1 MMYVV
6 IMAGGSGTR
15 FWPVSRKARPKQF
28 LNITGKG
35 PMVVETCDRM
45 APAFG
50 DEQIILVLGQ
60 EHMEEAT
67 AVFRE
72 RKVRLLAEPVGRNTA
87 ACIGLGAVYAAHL
100 GSVEPVTFLPADHDV
115 SNPAALLESIG
126 RAAEIAAAGPIVT
139 LGVVPTRPETGY
151 GYIQWSEEGRD
162 FREHKAYRVKAF
174 VEKPTLD
181 KAKQY
186 LVRGDYLWNAG
197 IFIATPQRILK
208 EIQLHLPQ
216 LHEGLTR
223 LKLALGTDRF
233 ENVLKEVYE
242 KLDSVSFDYGIMER
256 TSSPV
261 FVVPCHCGWS
271 DVGSW
276 ESLYD
281 LREEEYDERENLK
294 DGECLVV
301 DCKGSFVS
309 SRGGRLVSC
318 LGLKDCLVV
327 DTPNALLV
335 ADLKKAQDVR
345 KIIDVLKRNRK
356 DHLL

>member
-1 MMYVV
+1 MYVV

-28 LNITGKG
+28 LDITGKG

-45 APAFG
+45 APAFR

-60 EHMEEAT
+60 EHMAEA
-67 AVFRE
+67 RDLL
-72 RKVRLLAEPVGRNTA
+72 RGRRVRLLAEPVGRNTA
-87 ACIGLGAVYAAHL
+87 ACMGLGAIYAAHL
-100 GSVEPVTFLPADHDV
+100 ESTDPVAFLPADHYV
-115 SNPAALLESIG
+115 SNPAALLESIR
-126 RAAEIAAAGPIVT
+126 RAAEIAVAGPIVT
-139 LGVVPTRPETGY
+139 LGIVPTRPETGY
-151 GYIQWSEEGRD
+151 GYIQWSEERPD
-162 FREHKAYRVKAF
+162 FWKQKAYRVKAF
-174 VEKPTLD
+174 VEKPSLE

-197 IFIATPQRILK
+197 IFVATPQTILK
-208 EIQLHLPQ
+208 EIELHLPQ

-223 LKLALGTDRF
+223 LKPALGTDSF

-242 KLDSVSFDYGIMER
+242 RLESVSFDYGIMER

-261 FVVPCHCGWS
+261 FVVPCDCGWS

-276 ESLYD
+276 ESLYE
-281 LREEEYDERENLK
+281 LREEDYDDRHNLK
-294 DGECLVV
+294 EGECLVV

-318 LGLKDCLVV
+318 LGLKNCLVV
-327 DTPNALLV
+327 DTPDALLV
-335 ADLKKAQDVR
+335 ADLKKSQDVR
-345 KIIDVLKRNRK
+345 KIIDLLKRNRK
-356 DHLL
+356 DDLL

>member
-1 MMYVV
+1 MYVV

-15 FWPVSRKARPKQF
+15 FWPASRKAKPKQF

-45 APAFG
+45 APAFR

-60 EHMEEAT
+60 EHMQEAT
-67 AVFRE
+67 ALFRE
-72 RKVRLLAEPVGRNTA
+72 RRVRLLAEPVGRNTA
-87 ACIGLGAVYAAHL
+87 ACMGLGAIYAAHL
-100 GSVEPVTFLPADHDV
+100 EGNEPVAFLPADHFV
-115 SNPAALLESIG
+115 SNPAALLESVR
-126 RAAEIAAAGPIVT
+126 RAAEIAVAGPIVT
-139 LGVVPTRPETGY
+139 LGIVPTRPETGY
-151 GYIQWSEEGRD
+151 GYIQWSEERPD
-162 FREHKAYRVKAF
+162 FWKQKAYRVKAF

-197 IFIATPQRILK
+197 IFVATPQTILK
-208 EIQLHLPQ
+208 EIELHLPQ

-223 LKLALGTDRF
+223 LSPALGTDSF
-233 ENVLKEVYE
+233 ENVLENVYE
-242 KLDSVSFDYGIMER
+242 RLDSISFDYGIMER

-261 FVVPCHCGWS
+261 FVVPCDCGWS

-276 ESLYD
+276 GSLYE
-281 LREEEYDERENLK
+281 LREEEYDDKQNLK

-301 DCKGSFVS
+301 DCKGTFVS

-318 LGLKDCLVV
+318 LGLKNCLVV
-327 DTPNALLV
+327 DTPDALLV

-345 KIIDVLKRNRK
+345 KMIDLLKRSRK
-356 DHLL
+356 DDLL